1 MVWLDTVCEHCS
13 NELASISQ
21 SLSSNTLSS
30 FFSLFSQFPSS
41 SIFCLDFCSFQ
52 NNSSPITFWTLLNY
66 SISSNDLIW
75 DVSLSSPSS
84 MTLLSIIEKL
94 DKSMSEK
101 CLILFCD
108 CYQFIKEITEIND
121 VQVITFRIF
130 LCFLLII

>member
-30 FFSLFSQFPSS
+30 FFSLFSQFPPA

-52 NNSSPITFWTLLNY
+52 INSSPITFWTLLNY
-66 SISSNDLIW
+66 STSSNDLIW

>member
-13 NELASISQ
+13 NELTSISQ
-21 SLSSNTLSS
+21 SLSPNTLSS

-52 NNSSPITFWTLLNY
+52 INSSSITFWTLHKY
-66 SISSNDLIW
+66 SGLSNDLIW
-75 DVSLSSPSS
+75 DVSLTSPSS
-84 MTLLSIIEKL
+84 LTFLSILEKL

-121 VQVITFRIF
+121 VQVVTFRIF
-130 LCFLLII
+130 Q